1 MVHLF
6 EDTNLCAIHAKR
18 VTISEQA
25 VAACGWR
32 CCSPCCSCLQLALL
46 LAVLQLHLLRLAH
59 PVQLPAA
66 QAQGRCTASRRS
78 QLGSCA
84 DGSACPAARP
94 CPAVAKDLQLARR
107 IRGPVYGVS
116 SY

>member
-18 VTISEQA
+18 VTISERRGGGS
-25 VAACGWR
+25 AAGWSRSRPTLQPR
-32 CCSPCCSCLQLALL
+32 CCPCTAGMY
-46 LAVLQLHLLRLAH
+46 RLAQRGGSTGAADRRRDEDGTTAGLPLKRPHLPH
-59 PVQLPAA
+59 P
-66 QAQGRCTASRRS
+66 T
-78 QLGSCA
+78 
-84 DGSACPAARP
+84 
-94 CPAVAKDLQLARR
+94 PAVAKDLQLARR